1 MRVLFVVLSE
11 NSHLYVQAP
20 LAWAMTTA
28 GHEVRVASNPG
39 MGQAISRTGLTAVG
53 VGEDHDMHETVRRF
67 QRTGGFDSELSNWSR
82 ALPHQT
88 DWDETL
94 SKWDMMRM
102 AWEIYSSDGFVAD
115 LIEFCRDWRPDLIV
129 WDQLSIAGA
138 IAGHALGI
146 PHTRLVWAVDVYD
159 TMRTTFLKLQGK
171 DPQRVGVD
179 PLRDWLSGAVGRYG
193 HDYDEHLVTGQW
205 STDLVPASLQLP
217 LASHREPV
225 RFTPFHGSSI
235 APSWAAR
242 PPERPRVLL
251 TTGLSY
257 RGDSLYLPVQD
268 VMDALADLDAEVIAT
283 LDPNEVAQASVPPNT
298 RVVGFVPLNTVLPS
312 CSVIINHAGTGSRM
326 TAALHGVPQFLLPNK
341 DSDLFAFSE
350 AMENVKAG
358 LYTHATTATA
368 EQVRDGVARLLTEPA
383 FAEGARRLR
392 QEILEMPSPNEAVP
406 TLLRLADQHR

>member
-39 MGQAISRTGLTAVG
+39 MGQAISRTGLTAVA
-53 VGEDHDMHETVRRF
+53 VGQDHDLHETVRRF
-67 QRTGGFDSELSNWSR
+67 QRTGAFDTEMSNWSR

-94 SKWDMMRM
+94 SKWDAMRM
-102 AWEIYSSDGFVAD
+102 AWEIYSSDSFVD
-115 LIEFCRDWRPDLIV
+115 GLVEYCRDWRPDLIV
-129 WDQLSIAGA
+129 WDQLTLGGA
-138 IAGHALGI
+138 IAAHVLGI

-159 TMRTTFLKLQGK
+159 SMRTTFLTFQGESP
-171 DPQRVGVD
+171 DRAGID
-179 PLRDWLSGAVGRYG
+179 PLRDWLAGAVGRYG
-193 HDYDEHLVTGQW
+193 REYHEDLVTGQW

-217 LASHREPV
+217 LASHREAV
-225 RFTPFHGSSI
+225 RFTPFHGPSI
-235 APSWAAR
+235 APSWTAR

-268 VMDALADLDAEVIAT
+268 IMAALADLDAEIIAT
-283 LDPNEVAQASVPPNT
+283 LDPNEVDESSVPPNT
-298 RVVGFVPLNTVLPS
+298 KLVGFVPLNTVLPG
-312 CSVIINHAGTGSRM
+312 CSAVIHHVGTGSRM
-326 TAALHGVPQFLLPNK
+326 TAALHGVPQYMLPNK

-350 AMENVKAG
+350 AMESVKAG
-358 LYTHATTATA
+358 LYTHSTTATA
-368 EQVRDGVARLLTEPA
+368 EQIGDGVSRLLTEPV
-383 FAEGARRLR
+383 FADGARRLQ
-392 QEILEMPSPNEAVP
+392 QEILDTPSPNDAVS
-406 TLLRLADQHR
+406 TLLRLAEQHR